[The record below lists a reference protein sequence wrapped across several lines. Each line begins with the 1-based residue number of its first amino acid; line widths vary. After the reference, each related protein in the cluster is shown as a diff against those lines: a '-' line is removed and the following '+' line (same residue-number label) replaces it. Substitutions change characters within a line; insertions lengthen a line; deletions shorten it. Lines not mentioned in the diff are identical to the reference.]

1 MERDGIGRS
10 KVRSLADSSLIINHQ
25 SSMCDVRV
33 CSKVDN
39 ASDFYS
45 FFLQNE
51 KRSFVFFLKTLVII
65 LNKQRLLLLLLFLLL
80 LLLLFLNLARE
91 DDCDDEDAH
100 HRCSG

>member
-65 LNKQRLLLLLLFLLL
+65 LNKQRLLLLLFLL